1 MYLPCIRL
9 DADGPIDAEWGLRM
23 DAEKRQL
30 QHEVANLEQQ
40 KLALAGFV
48 ERAAEQ
54 IDDLADENC
63 SEDAV
68 MKARIQANRLRR
80 IGRGARAK
88 PPAFG

>member
-1 MYLPCIRL
+1 
-9 DADGPIDAEWGLRM
+9 M

-68 MKARIQANRLRR
+68 MKARIQADRLRR
-80 IGRGARAK
+80 IGRGAHAK
-88 PPAFG
+88 PPALG